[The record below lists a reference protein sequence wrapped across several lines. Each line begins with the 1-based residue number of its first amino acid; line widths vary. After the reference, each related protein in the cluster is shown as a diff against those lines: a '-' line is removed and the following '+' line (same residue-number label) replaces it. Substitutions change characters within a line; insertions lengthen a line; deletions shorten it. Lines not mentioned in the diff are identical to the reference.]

1 MATTIEPGDIRRGDM
16 FWYDFPVYGDPK
28 YAHLLRG
35 PHRVLV
41 VQNNAANGRSAH
53 DKVIVCPVSTA
64 REKHLDPAGGPRR
77 AFQALL
83 GPSDCVGDEP
93 LDHDSI
99 VHLEEMYTLSKADCR
114 QRLCAITPEALKR
127 VNRALVVSLDL
138 ANGVTAEALDRLYE
152 AQKALEEVVD
162 RFVEAWQPIR
172 DTIRQLPD
180 S

>member
-1 MATTIEPGDIRRGDM
+1 
-16 FWYDFPVYGDPK
+16 
-28 YAHLLRG
+28 
-35 PHRVLV
+35 
-41 VQNNAANGRSAH
+41 
-53 DKVIVCPVSTA
+53 
-64 REKHLDPAGGPRR
+64 
-77 AFQALL
+77 
-83 GPSDCVGDEP
+83 
-93 LDHDSI
+93 
-99 VHLEEMYTLSKADCR
+99 MYTLSKADCR